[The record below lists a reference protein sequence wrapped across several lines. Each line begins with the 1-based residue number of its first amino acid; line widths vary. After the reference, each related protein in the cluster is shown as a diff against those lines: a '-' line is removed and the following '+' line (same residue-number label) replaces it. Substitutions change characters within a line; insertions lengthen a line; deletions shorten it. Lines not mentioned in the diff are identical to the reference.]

1 MAQEKLIGSLRIDI
15 NKVAKD
21 MNQIKS
27 QMKKDSKILQDF
39 LKIKAEIKIKDG
51 ELKKVKKE
59 LADLTSQFKSFSQG
73 TTAGT
78 TAVAQG
84 VQALANGLKS
94 VGKETVVAT
103 SKTKE
108 LITTQKG
115 LNKAGQA
122 TTVTSQGGIV
132 TKTSTVTN
140 DKDRETARLYK
151 ELEFS
156 QTRINNLKR
165 QGMQFSKNEGLT
177 VQKNKAIVAEQ
188 AQLEKIRNEIKT
200 KGLVSQEKEN
210 ALYLKQLRAEQNIAI
225 EEKKQIAYTES
236 KKRSLLSLHMI
247 LQKLLNVGIYTTG
260 YYIYNAFVTGIKDAV
275 TFTNDLNKAMT
286 NIQMITGR
294 SSSNV
299 NQLTKDYSELASSLH
314 ETTLSIMEAAEEFLR
329 AGNTAEDTGKLLQA
343 STVMSKIAG
352 NSQEEAAQS
361 MIAIMNSYK
370 LSASDMMSVADKMV
384 AVDNASATSTAELT
398 VAIQRSAAAAQASGV
413 SFEQLISYLGT
424 VSSVSRQSAEI
435 VGTSFN
441 TMFSRYENVKSGAT
455 TDDNGEAINDVEKIL
470 NKQKISIRDSKNEFI
485 SFNDV
490 LNKLSAKWKDLSG
503 VEKAQIATSM
513 AGVRQR
519 NSFLIL
525 LNNMNMALGMQKTQA
540 ESAGNAMERYAIYG
554 ESTEAKMNDLTNT
567 LQKMW
572 MSILNS
578 DQINA
583 FVSSLNYVASTF
595 GNLQTVIVV
604 VTSAL
609 LLLTSKS
616 IMTGFFNIGAS
627 VAKAGNVFSALGK
640 SLTEYS
646 TSALTAR
653 AINVRMADSLY
664 TTQLQ
669 SYKTA
674 GAFRT
679 LGFSIKELFLS
690 NPIGWIALIAT
701 VAMGVADVI
710 GRTSEDAK
718 NKIEEINGTIDKLKE
733 NKATFDSLYKQ
744 YESLSSKVSLSTDE
758 HKQLL
763 DVQTQLAELSE
774 DLVLGYDAEGNAILK
789 NNEYLK
795 EYIQNQNIMIA
806 NEAKRQK
813 EAYATDL
820 SRISKEAN
828 KGNDHYE
835 NYSIAGLQGLEDVMI
850 PLKQYIDLL
859 NKGEITKARD
869 MLKDFSDTQELAFV
883 NFGLSSKEFAED
895 VTGLSKSV
903 YEYADLPTVLKKAVD
918 RTVKLK
924 FNLLNFKITGK
935 SGSEFAKEITDYTTE
950 LSEAFKSPS
959 VQTAFDNFSK
969 DQGEKTKKA
978 LINAMKKILPE
989 EKNLSEIIDKLF
1001 PDQKTSVEAEG
1012 ILTGINAAATEY
1024 IKTLDSLSDAYGKV
1038 RQGQKLN
1045 GSTLLDLIKEYPLVA
1060 KYISKT
1066 NDLTLNRGKILEEV
1080 FNIKKKTFLEELK
1093 QDKIGLASI
1102 LKKDQKTLDSAK
1114 SLNAKL
1120 LTINY
1125 GVFRALQYSADE
1137 KAAQKAVNASKK
1149 ALAEAQATINAIGKI
1164 NIGDIDTSTNLGSS
1178 SSKSSPSAIERD
1190 DMSDLYVKAYNAQVE
1205 IDKVKGKS
1213 LETQIKTAKAQ
1224 GDYNKELSLTNKLL
1238 ANQQKTVN
1246 DLEKAN
1252 QKISNRAKQ
1261 LREQNSKYNTS
1272 KWFDINGEATTS
1284 YEKLVNSFAGKT
1296 DKKSKAEQDR
1306 IKDLFKNL
1314 QALKKAYSENRISI
1328 VEFNDAIAQTR
1339 TDKVAI
1345 KMEVFEKSVEKL
1357 SNKMKDLDYAFKMLE
1372 YSGGSFAKKQ
1382 SIILQQMSLQQKIIT
1397 KYSVE
1402 LSTLRAN
1409 TKHVGMTTAEYNDTI
1424 RSLTDSLHDAEIT
1437 LEEFKMAMIDLG
1449 VSIKESKK
1457 NLQDQIIE
1465 YLKSDYTKEYNL
1477 RKEALDK
1484 QFNLEVDD
1492 LNRKKELM
1500 KKAKD
1505 EENYIENQQTKYS
1518 ELESMQARYN
1528 KILLD
1533 PTAGKERSSL
1543 LKQIATKEKEIKDE
1557 QVDHNMDA
1565 ITAEIDAE
1573 IEAKTNAHE
1582 KITEENEK
1590 LYQEFIAEG
1599 ANFQTEMLKVWA
1611 DGQTGI
1617 IDFLKSHSDEYR
1629 AAGLAS
1635 KQAFIEGW
1643 QEDTSGLVGS
1653 NNLVSGTETV
1663 ATNTTPGTYDTE
1675 VSPSI
1680 YNTTGNEARTAFA
1693 SADRTKVW
1701 MYNKDTNEFIQIIYD
1716 ESRIARLATSGYLPA
1731 TWAQVLPVKGVNA
1744 VFDSGGLAKGIGT
1757 IYKNTIKPELMLSPT
1772 QTEIFGRFTSVLTKL
1787 PNLQSASSLSSML
1800 AGSKNSVFN
1809 FGDININVD
1818 TLESDADYKQMANKS
1833 LDSIRN
1839 QLAWA
1844 GNGSVIT
1851 RR

>member
-122 TTVTSQGGIV
+122 TTVTSQGGVV

-140 DKDRETARLYK
+140 DKDREAARLYK

-165 QGMQFSKNEGLT
+165 QGMQFSKNALLSSE
-177 VQKNKAIVAEQ
+177 KEKAIAAEKV
-188 AQLEKIRNEIKT
+188 QLEKIKNTIVT
-200 KGLVSQEKEN
+200 KGLTSKEKEN
-210 ALYLKQLRAEQNIAI
+210 ALNLKQLRTEHDIGI
-225 EEKKQIAYTES
+225 EEKKQLAYTES
-236 KKRSLLSLHMI
+236 KKRSLLNLHMI
-247 LQKLLNVGIYTTG
+247 LQKLVNVTIYTTG

-286 NIQMITGR
+286 NVQMITGR

-398 VAIQRSAAAAQASGV
+398 VAIQKSAAAAQSSGV

-758 HKQLL
+758 YKQLL

-789 NNEYLK
+789 NTAYLK

-806 NEAKRQK
+806 NEAKKQT

-820 SRISKEAN
+820 SNIHIESPLGGR
-828 KGNDHYE
+828 
-835 NYSIAGLQGLEDVMI
+835 LQSAIPGMSNSTEELERYMN
-850 PLKQYIDLL
+850 LL
-859 NKGEITKARD
+859 NSGKTMEARN
-869 MLKDFSDTQELAFV
+869 MLENLSKTQALAFLD
-883 NFGLSSKEFAED
+883 FEKSSKAFAKD
-895 VTGLSKSV
+895 VTGLSASV
-903 YEYADLPTVLKKAVD
+903 YEYADLPSVLKKAVD

-924 FNLLNFKITGK
+924 FNLSEFSRFKFLTGK
-935 SGSEFAKEITDYTTE
+935 GAGDYVNEITDYTTK
-950 LSEAFKSPS
+950 LAEAFNSPS

-1093 QDKIGLASI
+1093 QDKIGLASV

-1114 SLNAKL
+1114 SLNTKL

-1402 LSTLRAN
+1402 LSALRAN

-1590 LYQEFIAEG
+1590 LYREFIAEG

-1635 KQAFIEGW
+1635 KQAFLEGW